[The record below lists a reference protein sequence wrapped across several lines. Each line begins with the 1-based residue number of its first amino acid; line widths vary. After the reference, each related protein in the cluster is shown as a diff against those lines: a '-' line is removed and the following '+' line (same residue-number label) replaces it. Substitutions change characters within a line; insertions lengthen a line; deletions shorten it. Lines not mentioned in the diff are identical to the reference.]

1 MKDKKKILICID
13 WYVPGFKAGGPI
25 RSVANIVNA
34 FKDEFEIYI
43 LTSAY
48 DLGETEPYQDVEL
61 NIWHEQEGVF
71 IKYLERTL
79 MNMSAMSDNIKE
91 VGPNVLYLNSLFSRV
106 FTLIPLAV
114 ARKMKI
120 KTILAPRGMMG
131 KGALGVKYKKTKYF
145 IKIAEFLGWYKRIIW
160 HASSE
165 SEKNEIKL
173 NFGEKVNIS
182 IAQNIPLSQTLDL
195 VDILNRKKTGKV
207 KFVYISRIA
216 KVKNLHLAIEAIRKI
231 KSDIVVEFDIYGNIE
246 DKEYY
251 KTFDKEIKKYKS
263 VAIEYKGVLN
273 PNTIANVYADAD
285 FMILPTMHE
294 NYGHAIVEAWSNG
307 CPVIISKNTPWK
319 NLRIQDL
326 GWDVNID
333 EGLEGLTKAIQ
344 EGVDLDFTSYIQ
356 MVRASYNYFTNKI
369 CDEHVIEANRKL
381 FNDAF

>member
-34 FKDEFEIYI
+34 FKEEFEIYI

-48 DLGETEPYQDVEL
+48 DFGETEPYEDVEL
-61 NIWHEQEGVF
+61 NLWHEQEGVF
-71 IKYLERTL
+71 IKYLEKKL
-79 MNMSAMSDNIKE
+79 MNVSAMTDNIKE
-91 VGPNVLYLNSLFSRV
+91 VDPDVLYLNSLFSRV

-114 ARKMKI
+114 ARKRKI

-131 KGALGVKYKKTKYF
+131 KGALGIKYRKKKYF
-145 IKIAEFLGWYKRIIW
+145 IKIAKFLGWYKRVIW
-160 HASSE
+160 HASTE

-173 NFGEKVNIS
+173 NFGKKANVA

-216 KVKNLHLAIEAIRKI
+216 RVKNLHLAIEAIRKI
-231 KSDIVVEFDIYGNIE
+231 KSDVVVEFDIYGNIE
-246 DKEYY
+246 DKDYY

-263 VAIEYKGVLN
+263 VSIEYKGVLN

-333 EGLEGLTKAIQ
+333 DGLEGLTKAIQ

-356 MVRASYNYFTNKI
+356 MVRASYNYFTNEI
-369 CDEHVIEANRKL
+369 CDEKVTDANRKL

>member
-1 MKDKKKILICID
+1 
-13 WYVPGFKAGGPI
+13 VPGFKAGGPI

-34 FKDEFEIYI
+34 FKDEFDIYI

-48 DLGETEPYQDVEL
+48 DLGETKPYNDVEL
-61 NIWHEQEGVF
+61 NLWHESEGVF
-71 IKYLERTL
+71 IKYLERKL
-79 MNMSAMSDNIKE
+79 MNAAAMSDNISE
-91 VGPNVLYLNSLFSRV
+91 VEPDVIYLNSLFSKT

-114 ARKMKI
+114 ARRRKI

-131 KGALGVKYKKTKYF
+131 KGALGIKYKKKKYF
-145 IKIAEFLGWYKRIIW
+145 IKIAKVLGWYKKVTW
-160 HASSE
+160 HASTQN
-165 SEKNEIKL
+165 EKDEILL
-173 NFGEKVNIS
+173 NFGKKADVV

-216 KVKNLHLAIEAIRKI
+216 KVKNLHLAIEAMRKI
-231 KSDIVVEFDIYGNIE
+231 KTDQAVEFDIYGNIE

-251 KTFDKEIKKYKS
+251 QTFDKEIKKYKAVS
-263 VAIEYKGVLN
+263 IQYKGVLN
-273 PNTIANVYADAD
+273 PNIIANVYADAD

-294 NYGHAIVEAWSNG
+294 NYGHTIVESWSNG

-333 EGLEGLTKAIQ
+333 EGLDSLTNAIQ

-369 CDEHVIEANRKL
+369 CDVEVINANRKL
-381 FNDAF
+381 FKDA

>member
-1 MKDKKKILICID
+1 
-13 WYVPGFKAGGPI
+13 VPGFKAGGPI

-34 FKDEFEIYI
+34 FKEEFEIYI

-48 DLGETEPYQDVEL
+48 DLGETEPYEDVEL
-61 NIWHEQEGVF
+61 NLWHEQEGVF
-71 IKYLERTL
+71 IKYLEKKL
-79 MNMSAMSDNIKE
+79 MNVSAMTDNIKE
-91 VGPNVLYLNSLFSRV
+91 VDPDVLYLNSLFSRV

-114 ARKMKI
+114 ARKRKI

-131 KGALGVKYKKTKYF
+131 KGALGIKYRKKKYF
-145 IKIAEFLGWYKRIIW
+145 IKIAKFLGWYKRVIW
-160 HASSE
+160 HASTE

-173 NFGEKVNIS
+173 NFGKKANVA

-216 KVKNLHLAIEAIRKI
+216 RVKNLHLAIEAIRKI
-231 KSDIVVEFDIYGNIE
+231 KSDVVVEFDIYGNIE
-246 DKEYY
+246 DKDYY

-263 VAIEYKGVLN
+263 VSIEYKGVLN

-333 EGLEGLTKAIQ
+333 DGLEGLTKAIQ

-356 MVRASYNYFTNKI
+356 MVRASYNYFTNEI
-369 CDEHVIEANRKL
+369 CDEKVTDANRKL